1 MSVQIEWDDLIR
13 GRGPVA
19 ARHRFVDD
27 GAALAAVLDPAV
39 NLCVWRRAIGTRPA
53 RWMDGVRDGCDLCA
67 QAELTGVAP
76 DGSSLVASLP
86 ACDERDELRRDLEGL
101 AARYAALLGA
111 PTVLGTLAV
120 VSDDMCRKF
129 HVDRVGI
136 RAVCTYAGPGTE
148 WVPEHAVLRA
158 GLDPEAEVLA
168 SGSRAVVPNAAEV
181 RTLEVGW
188 VGLLKGSE
196 WPGNAWHGV
205 VHRSPPIASAGLR
218 RVLFKLDLDP
228 ERRLRGR

>member
-39 NLCVWRRAIGTRPA
+39 NLCVWRRAIGTRLA
-53 RWMDGVRDGCDLCA
+53 RWMEGVRDGCDLRA
-67 QAELTGVAP
+67 QEELAGAAP
-76 DGSSLVASLP
+76 DGSSLVSSLP
-86 ACDERDELRRDLEGL
+86 ACTERDELQRDMEGL
-101 AARYAALLGA
+101 AARYAAMLGA
-111 PTVLGTLAV
+111 PRVLASLAV

-136 RAVCTYAGPGTE
+136 RALCTYSGPGTE
-148 WVPEHAVLRA
+148 WVPEHAVLRT
-158 GLDPEAEVLA
+158 GLDREAESLA
-168 SGSRAVVPNAAEV
+168 SGNRSVVPNAAEV
-181 RTLEVGW
+181 CALEVGW

-205 VHRSPPIASAGLR
+205 VHRSPPVGSVGLR

-228 ERRLRGR
+228 ERRLRDR